1 MTQRAACG
9 PGEPADLTDR
19 RQEAVEG
26 VGGANGGDDDRGVVY
41 AFPYLRPAVV
51 HDSDPDG
58 RPVVGKD
65 LRRLLSDADGAPGP
79 LDALLEGAGDPS
91 AAAAGKPSAL
101 EVVGDDQRVHGE
113 GRA

>member
-51 HDSDPDG
+51 HDSDPDRLPG
-58 RPVVGKD
+58 LGENLGD
-65 LRRLLSDADGAPGP
+65 LLRDADSASGL
-79 LDALLEGAGDPS
+79 LDALLEGSGDPS
-91 AAAAGKPSAL
+91 APATGKPTAL

-113 GRA
+113 G